1 MCPLCLSALGW
12 IAAGGVSAAGFGALL
27 VRRHGKGNCHGDDR
41 CDDPSDGDA

>member
-27 VRRHGKGNCHGDDR
+27 VRRRGKGNDDGYD
-41 CDDPSDGDA
+41 CGDPSDGDA